1 MYAIKIKNC
10 SITKPRADALQ
21 ASLSPHKLPLPAQL
35 VFFFRKVTSSCR
47 RVYHCLGLRSSLLY
61 FSFLLINF
69 FLKTARTNKRSSNVP
84 AAFLVSDR
92 LDHSQLQFTDV
103 RSHLLAQ
110 PQPSNFSPRFYNSS
124 DRHGEFFTFKTFGGT
139 FALSQLKRGVE
150 AV

>member
-92 LDHSQLQFTDV
+92 LDQSSSSLLMSAPICWHSRSRRTFRHGFTIRATDME
-103 RSHLLAQ
+103 
-110 PQPSNFSPRFYNSS
+110 NFS
-124 DRHGEFFTFKTFGGT
+124 
-139 FALSQLKRGVE
+139 LSKLSAE
-150 AV
+150 HSLFLS